1 MIVFRSFVYQIF
13 FWVWT
18 LILSI
23 FLLPLLFL
31 PRSWITKA
39 SRIWSTSLLFGLKVF
54 CGLNYRIE
62 GQLNLPEGPIL
73 LASKHQSA
81 WDTIIMPLIMPGA
94 AVVLKKELTYIPFYG
109 WYLRKYG
116 VIAIE
121 RGRKLVAIRKMRSE
135 AKRCLAEGRSIV
147 IFPEGTRVQPQSAK
161 KFQTGVAAL
170 YQDLEIPVIPVALNS
185 GCFWSRRS
193 FVRKP
198 GTITLKIL
206 SPIRPGLDKQTF
218 LKTLEEGISN
228 AQKTLDPAG

>member
-1 MIVFRSFVYQIF
+1 
-13 FWVWT
+13 
-18 LILSI
+18 
-23 FLLPLLFL
+23 
-31 PRSWITKA
+31 
-39 SRIWSTSLLFGLKVF
+39 
-54 CGLNYRIE
+54 
-62 GQLNLPEGPIL
+62 
-73 LASKHQSA
+73 
-81 WDTIIMPLIMPGA
+81 MPLIMPGA

-135 AKRCLAEGRSIV
+135 AKRCLTEGRSIV

-170 YQDLEIPVIPVALNS
+170 YQDLEIPVVPVALNS

-198 GTITLKIL
+198 GTITLRFL
-206 SPIRPGLDKQTF
+206 SPIRPGLDKKTF
-218 LKTLEEGISN
+218 LKTLEESISN

>member
-1 MIVFRSFVYQIF
+1 
-13 FWVWT
+13 
-18 LILSI
+18 
-23 FLLPLLFL
+23 
-31 PRSWITKA
+31 
-39 SRIWSTSLLFGLKVF
+39 
-54 CGLNYRIE
+54 LNYRIE
-62 GQLNLPEGPIL
+62 GQLNLPKGPIL

-109 WYLRKYG
+109 WYLKKYG

-135 AKRCLAEGRSIV
+135 AKRCLTEGRSIV

-170 YQDLEIPVIPVALNS
+170 YQDLEIPVVPVALNS

-198 GTITLKIL
+198 GTITLRFL
-206 SPIRPGLDKQTF
+206 SPIRPGLDKKTF

>member
-1 MIVFRSFVYQIF
+1 M
-13 FWVWT
+13 
-18 LILSI
+18 
-23 FLLPLLFL
+23 
-31 PRSWITKA
+31 
-39 SRIWSTSLLFGLKVF
+39 LFGLKVI

-62 GQLNLPEGPIL
+62 GQSNLPEGPIL

-135 AKRCLAEGRSIV
+135 AKRCLTEGRSIV
-147 IFPEGTRVQPQSAK
+147 IFPEGTRVQPQSTK

-170 YQDLEIPVIPVALNS
+170 YQDLEIPVVPVALNS

-198 GTITLKIL
+198 GTITLRFL
-206 SPIRPGLDKQTF
+206 SPIRPGLDKQSF
-218 LKTLEEGISN
+218 LKTLEESIGN
-228 AQKTLDPAG
+228 AQKALDPAG